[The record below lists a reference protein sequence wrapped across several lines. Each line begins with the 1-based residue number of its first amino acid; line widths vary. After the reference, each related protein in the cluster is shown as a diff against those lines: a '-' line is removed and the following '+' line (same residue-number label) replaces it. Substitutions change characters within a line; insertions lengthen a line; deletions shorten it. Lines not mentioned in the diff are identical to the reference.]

1 MKNTFFILSICLL
14 FISFSSAAQ
23 NTTQEKPTEVL
34 LFGTFHF
41 NNPGR
46 DVAKTKSFDIESEKS
61 QKELEE
67 ITDKIK
73 AYNPSKIFVEWE
85 YNEQEKLDS
94 LYNLYVAGTYFDNPK
109 LSYYYKKSETF
120 QLAFRAAKK
129 LGHKKVYAMD
139 YTNTEFPFDSLMQV
153 AKENN
158 QTELQEEIMQVIQG
172 FSTGFDAQIDTQK
185 SLKEILYYT
194 NSPALRQKDLSLYTQ
209 IVTKVGS
216 KDNFVGAYLASE
228 WYRRNLYMLSV
239 MQKQITKED
248 EKVMILLGSSHVAI
262 INQIISTH
270 SNLKG
275 VELQEVL
282 D

>member
-1 MKNTFFILSICLL
+1 MKITFFALLICL
-14 FISFSSAAQ
+14 FFTSFSSLAQ
-23 NTTQEKPTEVL
+23 TTNQEKPTEVL

-41 NNPGR
+41 NNPGF
-46 DVAKTKSFDIESEKS
+46 DVAKIKSFDIESEKS

-94 LYNLYVAGTYFDNPK
+94 LYNLYVAGIYFDNPK
-109 LSYYYKKSETF
+109 LSKFYKQNEIF

-139 YTNTEFPFDSLMQV
+139 YTNTDFPFDSLMQI

-158 QTELQEEIMQVIQG
+158 QTELQEEIMQVIQK
-172 FSTGFDAQIDTQK
+172 FSTDFDAQINTQA

-194 NSPALRQKDLSLYTQ
+194 NSPALRQKDLALYTQ
-209 IVTKVGS
+209 TMNKVGS

-239 MQKQITKED
+239 MQRQIAKED
-248 EKVMILLGSSHVAI
+248 KKIMILLGSGHTALIS
-262 INQIISTH
+262 QIISTH

-275 VELQEVL
+275 IELQEVL

>member
-1 MKNTFFILSICLL
+1 MKTIVFALSMCLFFT
-14 FISFSSAAQ
+14 SFSIIAQ
-23 NTTQEKPTEVL
+23 NPNQEKPTEVL

-41 NNPGR
+41 HNPGL
-46 DVAKTKSFDIESEKS
+46 DVAKTKSFDIESEES

-73 AYNPSKIFVEWE
+73 IYNPSKIFVEWT

-94 LYNLYVAGTYFDNPK
+94 LYDLYVAGTYFDNPK
-109 LSYYYKKSETF
+109 LSSFYKKNEIF

-139 YTNTEFPFDSLMQV
+139 YSNTNFPFDSLMQV
-153 AKENN
+153 AKEDN
-158 QTELQEEIMQVIQG
+158 QTALQEEILQVIQE
-172 FSTGFDAQIDTQK
+172 FSTDFDAQIDAQK
-185 SLKEILYYT
+185 SLKEIIYYT
-194 NSPALRQKDLSLYTQ
+194 NSSDLRQKDLSLYTQ
-209 IVTKVGS
+209 IITKVGN

-239 MQKQITKED
+239 MQKQITKKD
-248 EKVMILLGSSHVAI
+248 EKVMILLGSGHVAL
-262 INQIISTH
+262 INEIISTH

-275 VELQEVL
+275 VELQDVL

>member
-1 MKNTFFILSICLL
+1 MKNTFFAFLICL
-14 FISFSSAAQ
+14 FSTSFSLTAQ

-41 NNPGR
+41 NNPGA

-85 YNEQEKLDS
+85 YNDQEKLDS

-109 LSYYYKKSETF
+109 LSSYYKQGETF

-139 YTNTEFPFDSLMQV
+139 YTNTDFPFDSLMQV

-158 QTELQEEIMQVIQG
+158 QTELQEEVMQVIQE
-172 FSTGFDAQIDTQK
+172 FSTGFDAQINTQK

-194 NSPALRQKDLSLYTQ
+194 NSPALRQKDLALYTQ
-209 IVTKVGS
+209 AMMKAGG
-216 KDNFVGAYLASE
+216 KENFVGAYLASE
-228 WYRRNLYMLSV
+228 WYRRNLYMLSI

-248 EKVMILLGSSHVAI
+248 KKVMILLGSGHTALIS
-262 INQIISTH
+262 QIISTH

-275 VELQEVL
+275 IELQEVL